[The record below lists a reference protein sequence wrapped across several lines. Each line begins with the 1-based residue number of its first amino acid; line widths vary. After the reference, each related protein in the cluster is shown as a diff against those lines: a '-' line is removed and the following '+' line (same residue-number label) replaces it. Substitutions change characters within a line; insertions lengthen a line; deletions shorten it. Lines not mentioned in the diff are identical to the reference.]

1 MSVLSKGRR
10 IITAADGC
18 FWFVF
23 IECDRHLTQ
32 IYSAL
37 GQADREGDHE

>member
-1 MSVLSKGRR
+1 MSVLSKGGR
-10 IITAADGC
+10 IITVADGC
-18 FWFVF
+18 FGFVF
-23 IECDRHLTQ
+23 IECDRHQTQ